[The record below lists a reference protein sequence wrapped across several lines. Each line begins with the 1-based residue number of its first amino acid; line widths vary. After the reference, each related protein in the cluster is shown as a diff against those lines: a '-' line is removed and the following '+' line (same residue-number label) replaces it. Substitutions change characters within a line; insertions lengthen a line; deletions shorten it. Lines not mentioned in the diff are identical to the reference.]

1 MQNDRYYF
9 ETKRSQGRRA
19 CRKDSPIDI
28 KQREALLLQSIIVEV
43 ERSILALDRS
53 IEVEQER
60 TGVRDRSH
68 FAYSMSA
75 RAMETRRD
83 NLKIT
88 RAALADRLSGLAGTQ
103 FAQAAA

>member
-9 ETKRSQGRRA
+9 ETKRSQGRR
-19 CRKDSPIDI
+19 DSPIDI

-68 FAYSMSA
+68 FSYSMSA

-88 RAALADRLSGLAGTQ
+88 RAALADRLSSLAGTQ
-103 FAQAAA
+103 FAHAAA